1 MTFDYFNRMKENILG
16 IDVGGTKCAVIY
28 GNRDGSDLHIL
39 DKNKFPTTSLED
51 TIHNIVA
58 SIDNIMRK
66 HTLSKDQIAAVGIS
80 CGGPLD
86 SNEGV
91 IMSPPNLQGWD
102 NVPIVKIIEDKYGIK
117 TGLQNDANACA
128 LAEWKYGSGR
138 GVRNMVFMTFG
149 TGLGAGLI
157 LDGKLYT
164 GANDNAGELGHIRL
178 SDHGPVG
185 YGKSG
190 SFEGFCS
197 GGGITQIAKML
208 LLEKMQMGISVA
220 WCKPEEMELITAQKV
235 AEEAVKGDELALRIF
250 DISAEAL
257 GKGLSVVIDILNPE
271 AIVIGGIYTR
281 CRELMEGR
289 VLEVIKKEALPNSRQ
304 VCKVLT
310 SSLGEQ
316 IGDYAALSVAAN
328 LLNKD

>member
-1 MTFDYFNRMKENILG
+1 MKEKILG
-16 IDVGGTKCAVIY
+16 IDIGGTKCAVTY
-28 GNRDGSDLHIL
+28 GNGDGADLHII
-39 DKNKFPTTSLED
+39 DKDKFPTTTLD
-51 TIHNIVA
+51 KTINNILG
-58 SIDNIMRK
+58 SIDDIIRK
-66 HTLSKDQIAAVGIS
+66 HALSKDQIAAIGIS

-102 NVPIVKIIEDKYGIK
+102 NVPVVKIIEDKYGIK

-138 GVRNMVFMTFG
+138 GTRNMIFMTFG

-157 LDGKLYT
+157 LDGKLYAGT
-164 GANDNAGELGHIRL
+164 NDNAGELGHIRL

-197 GGGITQIAKML
+197 GGGITQIAKTL
-208 LLEKMQMGISVA
+208 LLEKMQMGIPVG
-220 WCKPEEMELITAQKV
+220 WCNPEEIDQVTVQKV
-235 AEEAVKGDELALRIF
+235 AEEAARGDELALRIF
-250 DISAEAL
+250 DVSAKAL
-257 GKGLSVVIDILNPE
+257 GKGLSIIIDVLNPE
-271 AIVIGGIYTR
+271 AIIIGGIYTR
-281 CRELMEGR
+281 CRELMER
-289 VLEVIKKEALPNSRQ
+289 RMLEIIKKEALPNSRQ
-304 VCKVLT
+304 VCKIMG
-310 SSLGEQ
+310 SRLGEQ

-328 LLNKD
+328 LLNKG